1 MPAWVS
7 RQAKCPLHHQSELIS
22 ISHHLNMPETLTGR
36 SLHWQAGS
44 VRLDSKQLHLN
55 KHQHFCDLTWTLNH
69 EGKKKKTS
77 VQWVTRGTLTPYSYK
92 RPVGCVAVREDKKNE
107 EPHLGPVWRNVVF
120 VCVCVFQALDLCHII
135 KILLSI
141 KVEKVK
147 WPSASSK
154 QLDPPEHA
162 YSHLALKKALR
173 SNQFSEAQL
182 NQREFT
188 EMQYKMQ
195 WDLGSNKTLTHV
207 IPKLQTA
214 THIHRKPALSYTLI
228 IYRQTLM
235 EVCVIYSFQ
244 L

>member
-1 MPAWVS
+1 MPITPSIWINFYFSSPQHAWNVD
-7 RQAKCPLHHQSELIS
+7 RQIFALAGWFCQARFQAVTPKQAPALLWF
-22 ISHHLNMPETLTGR
+22 NMNVKSWG
-36 SLHWQAGS
+36 
-44 VRLDSKQLHLN
+44 
-55 KHQHFCDLTWTLNH
+55 
-69 EGKKKKTS
+69 GKKKTL

-214 THIHRKPALSYTLI
+214 THIHRKPAPSYTLI